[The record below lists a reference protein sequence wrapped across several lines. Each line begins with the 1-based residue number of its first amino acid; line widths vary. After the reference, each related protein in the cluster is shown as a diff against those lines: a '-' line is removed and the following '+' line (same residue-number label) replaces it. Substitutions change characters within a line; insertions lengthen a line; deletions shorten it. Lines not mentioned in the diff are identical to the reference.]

1 MKRNRLFFGL
11 LVLGAIALW
20 IASASPFA
28 PACLA
33 LLCLPVPVS
42 LLWNKLCMR
51 GLQSEIAVEPSAEKG
66 KPIRVTLRVGG
77 AKRMPAAGISAVL
90 LAENTLTGSTE
101 EVSVVLRPRGKAY
114 EARKTYTSR
123 YCGQVRFRVKELRLP
138 DLYGVAAL
146 KVPAGCKAS
155 CTVFPVTFRMDCRD
169 ILLPPA
175 KQDTDSYAQ
184 QGRGSD
190 PTEVFQLREYVPG
203 DPLRGIHWK
212 LSSKTGTLIYRD
224 PSAPV
229 RRAMLIYWD
238 RNSGTPR
245 QKDALAECVFSLCQ
259 ALSEAGYP
267 FSLGYACTVG
277 CTVEDV
283 SDADALA
290 DKLPA
295 LLRRGEGDRTQLPDL
310 AEFGRTLWF
319 TADAAAVP
327 DQEDVYTL
335 LCSDTQALI
344 SVAGMAFTPDNY
356 ITAMQRLDLH
366 DETHG

>member
-1 MKRNRLFFGL
+1 MKKNRLLFGL
-11 LVLGAIALW
+11 LLVTALALW

-28 PACLA
+28 PACLV

-42 LLWNKLCMR
+42 LLWNRLCAR
-51 GLQSEIAVEPSAEKG
+51 RLRSEVTVDASSEKG
-66 KPIRVTLRVGG
+66 KPIRVCIRVGG
-77 AKRMPAAGISAVL
+77 GRRMPAAGIHAL
-90 LAENTLTGSTE
+90 LIAENTLTGSADE
-101 EVSVVLRPRGKAY
+101 IAVVLRPRGKMY
-114 EARKTYTSR
+114 EAQRKYTSR
-123 YCGQVRFRVKELRLP
+123 YCGQIRFRVRELRLP

-146 KVPAGCKAS
+146 KVPSDARSS
-155 CTVFPVTFRMDCRD
+155 CTVFPVTFPMDCRD
-169 ILLPPA
+169 ILLPA
-175 KQDTDSYAQ
+175 AQRDTEAFAQ
-184 QGRGSD
+184 QGRGAD

-238 RNSGTPR
+238 RNTGTPR

-283 SDADALA
+283 ENADALT

-295 LLRRGEGDRTQLPDL
+295 LLRRGEGERTELPDL
-310 AEFGRTLWF
+310 SDFGRTLWF
-319 TADAAAVP
+319 TANASSVP
-327 DQEDVYTL
+327 DNEDVYTL
-335 LCSDTQALI
+335 LCTDTASLI
-344 SVAGMAFTPDNY
+344 SVAGTSFTPDNY
-356 ITAMQRLDLH
+356 ISVMQRLDLH